1 MIVSWHASAE
11 AALLRIPHW
20 RTASRVAAAVER
32 FAQSGDGEPRAIAG
46 RPGLY
51 ELRAEGYRVL
61 FTALGD
67 ELTVWSVHRL
77 G

>member
-1 MIVSWHASAE
+1 MIVYWHAGAE

-20 RTASRVAAAVER
+20 RTAARVAAAVAR
-32 FAQSGDGEPRAIAG
+32 FAETGDGEPRAIDG

-67 ELTVWSVHRL
+67 DLTVWSVHRL

>member
-1 MIVSWHASAE
+1 MIVVWHASAE
-11 AALLRIPHW
+11 ASLLAIPHW

-32 FAQSGDGEPRAIAG
+32 FAQTGEGAPKTVRG

-61 FTALGD
+61 FTVLGS
-67 ELTVWSVHRL
+67 EIAVWSVHRV